1 MSPERR
7 SGRLA
12 KAESDV
18 AQQHLAALERLNKII
33 NGFAS
38 MVSHETRSAL
48 VGIQGLSEL
57 IRDGGLTDDEVRAC
71 ADDIFGEAQKIDA
84 LIGQMFDLG
93 QLESGRPEFRKVRV
107 DVNDLVTEVVNHS
120 GARAKRVAVEVDLD
134 SGRPVVSGDP
144 DRLHQAVDDVY
155 SFALRT
161 AKAASRI
168 TVATRSE
175 PGLAHVDIRSSSLE
189 LFEFDDWLYGH
200 YERYEQRPSAI
211 IGAGLGL
218 AIARAILE
226 LHGGRIGVESAA
238 ETGTEF
244 MLTLPAL

>member
-1 MSPERR
+1 LPKR
-7 SGRLA
+7 SGPPPLS
-12 KAESDV
+12 AESDV
-18 AQQHLAALERLNKII
+18 ALAHLAALERLNKII

-57 IRDGGLTDDEVRAC
+57 IRDGGLSEDEVHAC
-71 ADDIFGEAQKIDA
+71 ADDIFTEAQKING

-93 QLESGRPEFRKVRV
+93 QLENGRPEFRKVHV

-120 GARAKRVAVEVDLD
+120 GAKGKRVSIEVELD
-134 SGRPVVSGDP
+134 SRRPAVSGDP
-144 DRLHQAVDDVY
+144 DRLHQAVDDVFD
-155 SFALRT
+155 FALRT

-175 PGLAHVDIRSSSLE
+175 PGLAHVGIRSSSLA
-189 LFEFDDWLYGH
+189 LFEFNDWLYGH

-238 ETGTEF
+238 QTGTEF
-244 MLTLPAL
+244 TLTLPAL